1 MTCHSTLFPFF
12 YIYGIS
18 RESVIQIEFVSKF
31 QTLILPVTLINCF
44 PLLFGS
50 SQRFNCSSDAYKKK
64 THKFGSICSSFS
76 LLEWSQILTLVISI
90 YSCEGKNFDQEL
102 HKDLWINF
110 VLNLLGERLNRPHHL
125 FG

>member
-31 QTLILPVTLINCF
+31 QTLILPVTLINCL

-76 LLEWSQILTLVISI
+76 LLKWSQILTLVISI
-90 YSCEGKNFDQEL
+90 YQYNFDQEL

-110 VLNLLGERLNRPHHL
+110 VLSLLGERLNCLHHL